1 MNKLTALLQPVS
13 LCCLLAGAHLSH
25 GQQPATAHLLAT
37 HAPTAHQSRRVAP
50 APLDSAP
57 PAPLMALP
65 NATPGWI
72 SLAGSLPT
80 GAPLTADLLGTGAS
94 PLASRTWRSLP
105 NGRVQLEL
113 NLGSVPAGTYVL
125 RLSQDGQ
132 QWRLPLA
139 VK

>member
-13 LCCLLAGAHLSH
+13 LCCLLVVAHLSH
-25 GQQPATAHLLAT
+25 GQQPETAHLLAT
-37 HAPTAHQSRRVAP
+37 HASTAHQSRRVSS
-50 APLDSAP
+50 APLDNAL
-57 PAPLMALP
+57 PAPLMPLP
-65 NATPGWI
+65 NPTPGWI

-80 GAPLTADLLGTGAS
+80 SAPLTADLLGTGAN
-94 PLASRTWRSLP
+94 PVASRTWRSLP

-113 NLGSVPAGTYVL
+113 NLGSVPAGAYVL
-125 RLSQDGQ
+125 RLSQAGQ